1 MGEDFLMKAT
11 LYMQGKKDP
20 VAVLDEV
27 TIVTMQDNHKAS
39 PLRITYKAQRLNAG
53 KTMLELHR
61 DEKLTLKFEDG
72 RNASVLLQHS
82 SLDMKGNAVGV
93 LRVLDGLAS

>member
-1 MGEDFLMKAT
+1 MKAT

-20 VAVLDEV
+20 VAVFDEV
-27 TIVTMQDNHKAS
+27 TIVQMNDNHKAS
-39 PLRITYKAQRLNAG
+39 PVRVTYKTQKFNTG

-61 DEKLTLKFEDG
+61 DEKMTLKLEDG
-72 RNASVLLQHS
+72 RDASVLLQHA

-93 LRVLDGLAS
+93 LRVLEGLTG

>member
-1 MGEDFLMKAT
+1 MKAT

-27 TIVTMQDNHKAS
+27 TIVQMNDNHKAS
-39 PLRITYKAQRLNAG
+39 PTRITYKSHKFNAG

-61 DEKLTLKFEDG
+61 DEKMTLKLEDG
-72 RNASVLLQHS
+72 RNANVLVQHT

-93 LRVLDGLAS
+93 LRVLDGLTG